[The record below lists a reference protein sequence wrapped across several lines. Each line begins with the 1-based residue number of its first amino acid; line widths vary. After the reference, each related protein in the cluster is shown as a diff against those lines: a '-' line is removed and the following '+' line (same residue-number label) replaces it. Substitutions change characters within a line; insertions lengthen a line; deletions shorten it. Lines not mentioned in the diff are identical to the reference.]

1 MKRRLTAVE
10 MDYLRRSAGVSK
22 MDRITNIE
30 IRHRM
35 NAPETIIDRVEIRGL
50 KWFGHLLRMPEDR
63 WPKRLFQWSPPQRR
77 KRGRPR
83 RSWNNTIRQAM
94 ASRELEEL
102 DAFDREVWR
111 RRTGK
116 QQ

>member
-1 MKRRLTAVE
+1 MKRKLTAVE

-22 MDRITNIE
+22 IDRITNIE
-30 IRHRM
+30 IIHRM
-35 NAPETIIDRVEIRGL
+35 NVPETIIDRVEIRGL
-50 KWFGHLLRMPEDR
+50 KWFGYLLRMPEDR
-63 WPKRLFQWSPPQRR
+63 WPKRLFQGSPPQRR
-77 KRGRPR
+77 KRGRSR
-83 RSWNNTIRQAM
+83 RPWNNTIRQTM